1 MQQPISW
8 RIGVVATY
16 RAQRSTRDKADHPP
30 KQSQFLRV
38 QGARFSPRRDPCPPE
53 NLIRH
58 PVSNPGKAALQ
69 EKHSLNRRPGVSPN
83 ELAHYA
89 LAEFRRMDF
98 RRAFRPPLWRL
109 FPVMETNPTKL
120 PGVAKD
126 QCLQFL
132 LEHEVIVLS
141 RFKPSRLSAEI
152 ATHSEMNAEP
162 VLAGEEEQHLFA
174 AGDRAEKALPDE
186 LVLQLTDVA
195 TAKDPVLAMQ
205 SNRED
210 VLSDPD
216 VPSFPKI
223 FDLGQL
229 RHGRRLDR
237 SWPPCYPW
245 RAWKKSSSSEAVAPA

>member
-8 RIGVVATY
+8 RIGVVAPD
-16 RAQRSTRDKADHPP
+16 RAQRSTGDKANLPP

-89 LAEFRRMDF
+89 LGEFRRMNF
-98 RRAFRPPLWRL
+98 RRAFRPPLRRL
-109 FPVMETNPTKL
+109 FPVMETNPAKL

-126 QCLQFL
+126 QRLQFL
-132 LEHEVIVLS
+132 LEHEVIVFS
-141 RFKPSRLSAEI
+141 WFEPSRLSAQV
-152 ATHSEMNAEP
+152 AAHSEMYAEP
-162 VLAGEEEQHLFA
+162 VVAREDEQHLFA
-174 AGDRAEKALPDE
+174 ASDRAEKPLPDE
-186 LVLQLTDVA
+186 LVLQLAYVA
-195 TAKDPVLAMQ
+195 TAEDPVLAVQ
-205 SNRED
+205 SNCED
-210 VLSDPD
+210 LLSDPD
-216 VPSFPKI
+216 VPPFPKI

-237 SWPPCYPW
+237 PWPPCYPW
-245 RAWKKSSSSEAVAPA
+245 RAWKKSSSSEAAAPA